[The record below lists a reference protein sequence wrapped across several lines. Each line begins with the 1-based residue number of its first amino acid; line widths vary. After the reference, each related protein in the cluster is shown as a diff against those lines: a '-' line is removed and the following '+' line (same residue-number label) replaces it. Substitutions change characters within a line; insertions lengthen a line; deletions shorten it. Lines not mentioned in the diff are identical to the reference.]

1 MSQTNQNEAY
11 VKSSTYI
18 DFKVENNSRGSKFNV
33 DDEVQN

>member
-11 VKSSTYI
+11 VKSSTHI

-33 DDEVQN
+33 DDDVQN